1 MKFEYDHLRD
11 LLYIYFG
18 KPGTKV
24 AKTLTVTPGVHID
37 IDEKGK
43 LLGIEIIDASE
54 FIGERVEFAF
64 PGVSYAF
71 ERTAQIKQT
80 T

>member
-1 MKFEYDHLRD
+1 MKLEYDHIKD

-24 AKTLTVTPGVHID
+24 AKTFTVVPGIHID

-43 LLGIEIIDASE
+43 LLGIEIVDASE
-54 FIGERVEFAF
+54 IIGERVEFAF
-64 PGVSYAF
+64 PGVSYTF
-71 ERTAQIKQT
+71 EKTAQMK
-80 T
+80 